1 MNEAAGTRAL
11 NLDPSCL
18 RIEVPAWIDELVD
31 GHRNSLGTP
40 EARMD
45 LAIALSRASVEHG
58 GSPFGAVVCAGDEVI
73 AGGANL
79 VLSSGFSLAHAEV
92 VAILRAQQVLASAKS
107 FARPY
112 TLYTSAE
119 PCCQCFGAFVW
130 AGFDALV
137 CGATT
142 ADVERIGFDEG
153 PKPPAWDRVL
163 EGKGFSVGQELR
175 RAEAVQVLELYKQRG
190 GPLYGPC
197 ER

>member
-1 MNEAAGTRAL
+1 MSSVGGVRAKT
-11 NLDPSCL
+11 LDPSCL
-18 RIEVPAWIDELVD
+18 RIDVPAWIDELVD
-31 GHRNSLGTP
+31 ARAGSLSTS
-40 EARMD
+40 EERMD

-58 GSPFGAVVCAGDEVI
+58 GSPFGAVVCAGDRVI

-92 VAILRAQQVLASAKS
+92 VAILRAQQTLAAGQQLP
-107 FARPY
+107 RPY

-130 AGFDALV
+130 AGLDALV
-137 CGATT
+137 CAATT

-153 PKPPAWDRVL
+153 PKPPAWDQAL
-163 EGKGFSVGQELR
+163 EGKGFSVVQQLQ
-175 RAEAVQVLELYKQRG
+175 RADAVSVLELYRKRG

>member
-1 MNEAAGTRAL
+1 MKEVVGARTEH
-11 NLDPSCL
+11 LDPACL
-18 RIEVPAWIDELVD
+18 RIDVPSWIDELVNARR
-31 GHRNSLGTP
+31 GALSTP
-40 EARMD
+40 ESRMN
-45 LAIALSRASVEHG
+45 LAIALSQASVEHG
-58 GSPFGAVVCAGDEVI
+58 GSPFGAVVCAGDQVI

-79 VLSSGFSLAHAEV
+79 VLSSGFTLAHAEV
-92 VAILRAQQVLASAKS
+92 VAILRAQQTLASGAQFPK
-107 FARPY
+107 PY

-142 ADVERIGFDEG
+142 SDVERIGFDEG
-153 PKPPAWDRVL
+153 PKPQAWDQVL
-163 EGKGFSVGQELR
+163 ESKGFSVIQELQ
-175 RAEAVQVLELYKQRG
+175 RADAVKVLELYQERG

>member
-1 MNEAAGTRAL
+1 MKEAVGARAA

-18 RIEVPAWIDELVD
+18 RIEVPSWMDELVD
-31 GHRNSLGTP
+31 AHRGVLSTH
-40 EARMD
+40 ESRMD

-58 GSPFGAVVCAGDEVI
+58 GSPFGAVVCAGDQVI

-92 VAILRAQQVLASAKS
+92 VAILRAQQVLASGKS
-107 FARPY
+107 FPKPY

-130 AGFDALV
+130 AGLDALV

-142 ADVERIGFDEG
+142 LDVERIGFDEG
-153 PKPPAWDRVL
+153 PKPQAWD
-163 EGKGFSVGQELR
+163 
-175 RAEAVQVLELYKQRG
+175 QVL
-190 GPLYGPC
+190 
-197 ER
+197 

>member
-1 MNEAAGTRAL
+1 MQRP
-11 NLDPSCL
+11 LDPATL
-18 RIEVPAWIDELVD
+18 RIDVPHWIDELVAAQR
-31 GHRNSLGTP
+31 GSLTTP

-45 LAIALSRASVEHG
+45 LAIALSRGSVEHG
-58 GSPFGAVVCAGDEVI
+58 GSPFGAVVCAGDQVI

-79 VLSSGFSLAHAEV
+79 VLSSGFSLAHAEIV
-92 VAILRAQQVLASAKS
+92 TLLRAQQVLATGVD
-107 FARPY
+107 FPRPY

-130 AGFDALV
+130 SGIDELV

-153 PKPPAWDRVL
+153 PKPSQWDRVL
-163 EGKGFSVGQELR
+163 EAKGFKVVQEMQ
-175 RAEAVQVLELYKQRG
+175 RAQAVTVLELYRARG
-190 GPLYGPC
+190 GALYGPC